1 MDNSA
6 ALEAKRAALI
16 DWWNQNPITLELRAR
31 LQEKD
36 KALQELIL
44 NSQPESVKDQVIR
57 EQAIGSLRGLR
68 TLQEI
73 VTDAIADLTQE
84 IETT

>member
-6 ALEAKRAALI
+6 ALEAKRAALV

-44 NSQPESVKDQVIR
+44 NSQPESFKDDVIR

-84 IETT
+84 IETP